1 MVLWAPYVGATMTQK
16 SHLLPSDFG
25 LNSFQELIYQPTHR
39 AGDHLDDLDAF
50 RDALLT
56 DLAPMR
62 PHEAVMAENLIMIE
76 WDIAQILMQKRHIAR
91 SAVFNEITNQYVK
104 LAEDEFYEEER
115 RQRLEDKE
123 QNNDFFASI
132 TSYGQYDVFDPHDA
146 KIAASQV
153 IAQLKSGKVDLIEK
167 AQFQINADLPSP
179 ETILAVIYETG
190 SKYRELDEVLSDLE
204 KRRRRILEDYKNL
217 QSARAI
223 DVQAAE

>member
-1 MVLWAPYVGATMTQK
+1 MTQN

-25 LNSFQELIYQPTHR
+25 LNSFQELIYQPHAR

-62 PHEAVMAENLIMIE
+62 PHEAIMAENIIMIE
-76 WDIAQILMQKRHIAR
+76 WDIAQILIQKRHIAR
-91 SAVFNEITNQYVK
+91 SAIFDEITNQYVK
-104 LAEDEFYEEER
+104 LAEQEFYEEER

-123 QNNDFFASI
+123 QNDDFFASI
-132 TSYGQYDVFDPHDA
+132 TSYGRYDVFDPHDA
-146 KIAASQV
+146 QIAASKV
-153 IAQLKSGKVDLIEK
+153 IAQLKSGKVDHIEK
-167 AQFQINADLPSP
+167 AQVQIKADLPSP
-179 ETILAVIYETG
+179 ETILAVVYETG
-190 SKYRELDEVLSDLE
+190 SKYRELDDVLSDLE

-223 DVQAAE
+223 DVKAAE

>member
-1 MVLWAPYVGATMTQK
+1 MTQN

-62 PHEAVMAENLIMIE
+62 PHEAVMAENIIMIE
-76 WDIAQILMQKRHIAR
+76 WDIAQILIQKRHIAR
-91 SAVFNEITNQYVK
+91 SAVFDEITNQYVK

-132 TSYGQYDVFDPHDA
+132 TSYGRYEVFDPHDA
-146 KIAASQV
+146 QLAAGQV
-153 IAQLKSGKVDLIEK
+153 IAQLKSGKVDQIEK
-167 AQFQINADLPSP
+167 AQVQIKADLPSP
-179 ETILAVIYETG
+179 ETILAVVYETG
-190 SKYRELDEVLSDLE
+190 SKYRELDDVLSDLE

-217 QSARAI
+217 QAARAI
-223 DVQAAE
+223 EVKAAE

>member
-1 MVLWAPYVGATMTQK
+1 MTQK

-25 LNSFQELIYQPTHR
+25 LNSFQELIYQPTYR

-62 PHEAVMAENLIMIE
+62 PHEAVMAENIIMIE

-91 SAVFNEITNQYVK
+91 SAVFDEITNQYVK
-104 LAEDEFYEEER
+104 LAEQEFYEEEL

-123 QNNDFFASI
+123 QNNDFFASL
-132 TSYGQYDVFDPHDA
+132 TSYERYDVFDPHDA
-146 KIAASQV
+146 KMAASQV
-153 IAQLKSGKVDLIEK
+153 IAQPKSGKTDHIEK
-167 AQFQINADLPSP
+167 AQLQIKADLPSP
-179 ETILAVIYETG
+179 ETMLAVVYETG

-217 QSARAI
+217 QNARAI
-223 DVQAAE
+223 DLKAAE

>member
-1 MVLWAPYVGATMTQK
+1 MTQK

-25 LNSFQELIYQPTHR
+25 LNSFQELIYQPLHR

-62 PHEAVMAENLIMIE
+62 PHEAVMAENIIMIE
-76 WDIAQILMQKRHIAR
+76 WDIAQILIQKRHIAR
-91 SAVFNEITNQYVK
+91 SAVFDEITNQYVK

-123 QNNDFFASI
+123 QNNDLFASM
-132 TSYGQYDVFDPHDA
+132 TSYGNYEVFDPYDA
-146 KIAASQV
+146 KIAASKV
-153 IAQLKSGKVDLIEK
+153 IAELKSGKSDQIEK
-167 AQFQINADLPSP
+167 AQVQLKADLSSP
-179 ETILAVIYETG
+179 ETTLAVVYETG
-190 SKYRELDEVLSDLE
+190 SKYRELDGVLSELE
-204 KRRRRILEDYKNL
+204 KRRRRIFEDYKNL

-223 DVQAAE
+223 DVKAAE

>member
-1 MVLWAPYVGATMTQK
+1 MTQN

-25 LNSFQELIYQPTHR
+25 LNSFQELIYQPPNR

-50 RDALLT
+50 RDALLI

-62 PHEAVMAENLIMIE
+62 PHEAVMAENMIMIE
-76 WDIAQILMQKRHIAR
+76 WDISQILIQKRHIAR
-91 SAVFNEITNQYVK
+91 AAIFDEITNQYVK
-104 LAEDEFYEEER
+104 LAEDEFYAEER

-123 QNNDFFASI
+123 QNNDFFASL
-132 TSYGQYDVFDPHDA
+132 TSYGSYDVFDPHDA

-153 IAQLKSGKVDLIEK
+153 ISQLKSGKTNQIEK
-167 AQFQINADLPSP
+167 AQVQIKADLPSP
-179 ETILAVIYETG
+179 ETILAVVYETG

-204 KRRRRILEDYKNL
+204 KRRRRILEDYQNL
-217 QSARAI
+217 QNARAI

>member
-1 MVLWAPYVGATMTQK
+1 MTQN

-25 LNSFQELIYQPTHR
+25 LSSFQELIYQPTHR
-39 AGDHLDDLDAF
+39 SGDHLDDLDAF

-62 PHEAVMAENLIMIE
+62 PHEAVMAENIIMIE
-76 WDIAQILMQKRHIAR
+76 WDIAQILIQKRHIAR
-91 SAVFNEITNQYVK
+91 SAVFDEITSQYVK
-104 LAEDEFYEEER
+104 LAEQEFYEEER

-132 TSYGQYDVFDPHDA
+132 TSYGDYDIFDPHDA

-153 IAQLKSGKVDLIEK
+153 IMHLKSGKTDQIEK
-167 AQFQINADLPSP
+167 AQLQINADLPSS
-179 ETILAVIYETG
+179 ETILAVVYETG
-190 SKYRELDEVLSDLE
+190 SKYRELDDVLSDLE

-223 DVQAAE
+223 DVKRAARA